1 MRTGTVA
8 SLAVCAAISAH
19 TPRAHPPL
27 VPYPGAREFCSQ
39 HVTGAPGP
47 DGPGPH
53 IALTVYATADPPA
66 KVVAHYQR
74 TLGERPHRHEGNEDV
89 WRFPLEHPDAVLTVT
104 PASGADL
111 HPQCAKPPA
120 TAATVIVI
128 STMARPR

>member
-1 MRTGTVA
+1 MRTGIVA
-8 SLAVCAAISAH
+8 SLAFCALIAAQ
-19 TPRAHPPL
+19 TPPAHPPL

-47 DGPGPH
+47 NGPGPH
-53 IALTVYATADPPA
+53 ITLTVYATADPPA

-74 TLGERPHRHEGNEDV
+74 KLGEGHHRHEGHEDV
-89 WRFPLEHPDAVLTVT
+89 WRFPLEQPDTVLTVT
-104 PASGADL
+104 PAAGAEL
-111 HPQCAKPPA
+111 HPLCAKPPA